1 MKILGIHDGHN
12 SSACLLVDGKIQ
24 YCLQEERLTNIKNYA
39 GFPTQSVRAIL
50 KAADVN
56 LADIDIIAFGSK
68 DLGTQCG
75 RNDLIKGYKAQ
86 KRFSYRRV
94 RSYILY
100 TLLSLFKRTKAYSTF
115 KKGRNRHRIRFL
127 NEIGNYS
134 FSKVCFLDH
143 HLCHAASAYYGSHF
157 TDEKVLVL
165 TCDGSGDGLCATVYI
180 ADKGQLTRI
189 AQTPAGHSIGDIYS
203 RVTLMLGFVPLEHE
217 YKLMGMAPYAGQ
229 QGTDTCAGIFEKYLT
244 VDKENLCFR
253 RNIPEPTQYIGDRLA
268 KDCKYQ
274 RIDWICGGLQKIT
287 ENLLVEWVT
296 AAAVRTGLRKVAL
309 AGGVFMNVKA
319 NKAISQIP
327 QLDDLFIFPSCG
339 DESLSIGAAFYA
351 YACQA
356 EQTNSPVNIKPL
368 LDIYW
373 GLDIDDRQTQ
383 TMLKNGK
390 NINYKYVGNP
400 STTVAEL
407 LSQGQIVAVCR
418 GRMEFGARALG
429 NRSILA
435 DPANL
440 DCVRVINMMIKKRD
454 FWMPFAPVMTSQRS
468 GQYIINPKGIDSPH
482 MMMSYDTTEKYPDMI
497 ACCQQADMTARAQ
510 IIDHDYNPAYYAI
523 LKEFEKITGRAVI
536 LNTSFNLHGYPMVN
550 DAQQALWVFENSGLR
565 YLLLGSYLLSK
576 VAVNTTSTI
585 KSDSDSG
592 STVPVPAAEDNF
604 HQQLLVTR

>member
-24 YCLQEERLTNIKNYA
+24 YCLQEERLTGIKNYA
-39 GFPTQSVRAIL
+39 GFPAQSVRAIL
-50 KAADVN
+50 KAANIN

-68 DLGTQCG
+68 ELGTQCS
-75 RNDLIKGYKAQ
+75 RDDLIKGYKAQ
-86 KRFSYRRV
+86 KRFSYRRA
-94 RSYILY
+94 RNYTCH
-100 TLLSLFKRTKAYSTF
+100 TLLSLFKRTKTYSIF
-115 KKGRNRHRIRFL
+115 KKARNQHRIRFL

-134 FSKVCFLDH
+134 FSKVQFLDH
-143 HLCHAASAYYGSHF
+143 HLCHAASAYYGSPF
-157 TDEKVLVL
+157 ANEKVLVL
-165 TCDGSGDGLCATVYI
+165 TCDGSGDGTCAAVYI
-180 ADKGQLTRI
+180 GDQGKLTRI
-189 AQTPAGHSIGDIYS
+189 ARTPTGNSMGDIYS

-229 QGTDTCAGIFEKYLT
+229 QGTDTCAGIFGKYLT

-253 RNIPEPTQYIGDRLA
+253 RNISEPTQYIGDRLT

-274 RIDWICGGLQKIT
+274 RIDWICGGLQKTT
-287 ENLLVEWVT
+287 EDLLVEWVT
-296 AAAVRTGLRKVAL
+296 AAVSKTHLRKVAL

-327 QLDDLFIFPSCG
+327 QIDDLFIFPSCS

-351 YACQA
+351 YACNA

-368 LDIYW
+368 RDVYW
-373 GLDIDDRQTQ
+373 GFDIDDRQTQ
-383 TMLKNGK
+383 ALLKNRD
-390 NINYKYVGNP
+390 NINYKYVSNP
-400 STTVAEL
+400 SAVVAEL
-407 LSQGQIVAVCR
+407 LSRGQIVAVCH

-454 FWMPFAPVMTSQRS
+454 FWMPFAPVMTRRRS
-468 GQYIINPKGIDSPH
+468 NQYIINPKGIDSPH

-510 IIDHDYNPAYYAI
+510 IIDHDYNPTYYAI

-565 YLLLGSYLLSK
+565 YLLLGNYLVSK
-576 VAVNTTSTI
+576 VAVNTTSPA
-585 KSDSDSG
+585 KSDFDNSSA
-592 STVPVPAAEDNF
+592 VPVSAAEDGS
-604 HQQLLVTR
+604 HRKLLIAR

>member
-39 GFPTQSVRAIL
+39 GFPVRSVCAIL
-50 KAADVN
+50 KQADIN

-75 RNDLIKGYKAQ
+75 RDDLVKSYKAQ
-86 KRFSYRRV
+86 KRFSYRRAKN
-94 RSYILY
+94 YILY
-100 TLLSLFKRTKAYSTF
+100 TLLSLFRRTKAYGTF
-115 KKGRNRHRIRFL
+115 KKDRNRHRIRFL

-134 FSKVCFLDH
+134 FSKVQFLDH
-143 HLCHAASAYYGSHF
+143 HLCHAASAYYGSPF
-157 TDEKVLVL
+157 ADEKVLVL

-180 ADKGQLTRI
+180 ADKGKLTCI

-217 YKLMGMAPYAGQ
+217 YKLMGMAPYASQ
-229 QGTDTCAGIFEKYLT
+229 HGTDTCAGIFEKYLAI
-244 VDKENLCFR
+244 DKENLCFR

-268 KDCKYQ
+268 KDCQYQ
-274 RIDWICGGLQKIT
+274 RIDWICGGLQKVT

-296 AAAVRTGLRKVAL
+296 AAVAKTGLSKVAL

-327 QLDDLFIFPSCG
+327 QIDDLFIFPSCS
-339 DESLSIGAAFYA
+339 DESLSPGAAFYA
-351 YACQA
+351 HACQA

-368 LDIYW
+368 RDIYW
-373 GLDIDDRQTQ
+373 GFDIDDQQTQ
-383 TMLKNGK
+383 ALLTDRD
-390 NINYKYVGNP
+390 NINYKYVSNP

-407 LSQGQIVAVCR
+407 LSRGKIVAVCH

-468 GQYIINPKGIDSPH
+468 NQYIINPKGIDSPH

-550 DAQQALWVFENSGLR
+550 DAQQAMWVFENSGLQ
-565 YLLLGSYLLSK
+565 YLLLGNYLVSK
-576 VAVNTTSTI
+576 AAVNTTGQV
-585 KSDSDSG
+585 KSDFNNDSVV
-592 STVPVPAAEDNF
+592 SVVNADNNF
-604 HQQLLVTR
+604 CHKSLITQ

>member
-39 GFPTQSVRAIL
+39 GFPTRSVRAIL

-56 LADIDIIAFGSK
+56 LADIDIIACSSK
-68 DLGTQCG
+68 ELGTQCG
-75 RNDLIKGYKAQ
+75 RDELIKGYKAQ

-94 RSYILY
+94 KNYILY
-100 TLLSLFKRTKAYSTF
+100 TLLSLFKRTKTYSIF
-115 KKGRNRHRIRFL
+115 KKARNQYRIRFL

-134 FSKVCFLDH
+134 FGKVQFLDH
-143 HLCHAASAYYGSHF
+143 HLCHAASAYYGSPF
-157 TDEKVLVL
+157 ADEKVLVL
-165 TCDGSGDGLCATVYI
+165 TCDGSGDGLCATVYV
-180 ADKGQLTRI
+180 ADKGKLTCI
-189 AQTPAGHSIGDIYS
+189 AQTPAGNSIGDIYS

-217 YKLMGMAPYAGQ
+217 YKLMGMAPYASQ

-253 RNIPEPTQYIGDRLA
+253 RNISEPTQYVGDRLTR
-268 KDCKYQ
+268 DCKYQ
-274 RIDWICGGLQKIT
+274 RIDWICGGLQKTT
-287 ENLLVEWVT
+287 EDLLVQWVT
-296 AAAVRTGLRKVAL
+296 AAVVKTGLRKVAL

-327 QLDDLFIFPSCG
+327 QIDDLFIFPSCG

-351 YACQA
+351 HACQA
-356 EQTNSPVNIKPL
+356 EQTNSPVNIEPL
-368 LDIYW
+368 RDIYF
-373 GLDIDDRQTQ
+373 GFDIDDCQTQ
-383 TMLKNGK
+383 ALLKNRD
-390 NINYKYVGNP
+390 INYKYVSNP
-400 STTVAEL
+400 SAAVAKL
-407 LSQGQIVAVCR
+407 LSQGQIVAVCH

-468 GQYIINPKGIDSPH
+468 DEYIINPKGIDSPH

-510 IIDHDYNPAYYAI
+510 IIDQNYNPAYYAI

-550 DAQQALWVFENSGLR
+550 DASQALWVFENSGLQ
-565 YLLLGSYLLSK
+565 YLLLGNYLLSK
-576 VAVNTTSTI
+576 VTVNATGTI
-585 KSDSDSG
+585 KSDSDNS
-592 STVPVPAAEDNF
+592 SAVPVPAADDSS
-604 HQQLLVTR
+604 HHKLLITR